1 MAYVNRRS
9 CTSILHAQ
17 TRHHPTIEQHASRVQ
32 PPSSSVEINRNT
44 NLWAHNA
51 VWNKKYM
58 DPAPGQSLQQLWE
71 ASEHYICRKAF
82 RSRDISEAA
91 IHQMVRK
98 IQHLPPANPPD
109 NLFVQYLGRPQ
120 RDQAPPQNAD
130 LTRRAVEEWER
141 TICENKA
148 IALLDKLQEG
158 RPALFQKNGGAMLI
172 AIVLDRPLQKVQD
185 LVDQP
190 HQFLQ
195 EIRQVRD
202 DKKSH
207 PNLERMLRT
216 I

>member
-1 MAYVNRRS
+1 
-9 CTSILHAQ
+9 
-17 TRHHPTIEQHASRVQ
+17 
-32 PPSSSVEINRNT
+32 
-44 NLWAHNA
+44 
-51 VWNKKYM
+51 M
-58 DPAPGQSLQQLWE
+58 DPAPGQSLQQLWD

-82 RSRDISEAA
+82 RSRDVPEEA
-91 IHQMVRK
+91 IRQMVRE

-130 LTRRAVEEWER
+130 LTRRAVKEWER

-148 IALLDKLQEG
+148 IAILDKLQEG
-158 RPALFQKNGGAMLI
+158 RPALFQKDGGAMLF
-172 AIVLDRPLQKVQD
+172 AIVLDRPLQEAQN

-195 EIRQVRD
+195 EIRQVLD

-207 PNLERMLRT
+207 PILERMLRT
-216 I
+216 IQGDAAKQEATSSKERPDYTEYMDDTQYQ